1 MVNPKHRLLNHSKTI
16 VNPTEECKQKIN
28 NLGVYSKTIV
38 NPNKHIVNHE
48 KKHNGKSMRN
58 HARAMANSG
67 KHMVKHIKKTW

>member
-16 VNPTEECKQKIN
+16 VNPTEECKQKIK

-48 KKHNGKSMRN
+48 KNT
-58 HARAMANSG
+58 
-67 KHMVKHIKKTW
+67 MVNQCETMLEPWQIPGKTW